1 MHSLGIAICTRN
13 RWVELNET
21 LSRLQRLGLDGG
33 PLVIADDASDSNWT
47 DVPSDWRGG
56 LQLLRSEQRLGLV
69 AQRNELLRACPA
81 EYVLVVDDDS
91 NPTADDFDVA
101 LKLMESPS
109 VAVVGFPVQRA
120 SGEWQVPPAC
130 AGERRKAFTG
140 CAHIVKKEAFFQVGG
155 YRAELVHQGEESDLG
170 FRLFAAGF
178 SCVHCPEPVFE
189 HRLVETARSYLRMDY
204 YGTRNELLFADWYA
218 PPELRARRLVRTLLK
233 RVFFFFKVRRSSVL
247 QGIHAWWTQRREL
260 MMNRQSTTLQRWRA
274 YQALPH

>member
-21 LSRLQRLGLDGG
+21 LSRLQRLGLDGC

-56 LQLLRSEQRLGLV
+56 FQLLRSEQRLGLV

-91 NPTADDFDVA
+91 NPTANDFDLA
-101 LKLMESPS
+101 LKLMEAPG

-120 SGEWQVPPAC
+120 AGDWQVLPAC
-130 AGERRKAFTG
+130 AVERRKAFTG

-155 YRAELVHQGEESDLG
+155 YRAELLHQGEESDLS

-178 SCVHCPEPVFE
+178 SCMHCPEPVFE
-189 HRLVETARSYLRMDY
+189 HRLTETARSYQRMDY

-218 PPELRARRLVRTLLK
+218 PPELRARRLARTLLK
-233 RVFFFFKVRRSSVL
+233 RVFFFFKVRRGAVL

-260 MMNRQSTTLQRWRA
+260 MVNRQSTTLQSWRA